1 MKNRPQVCPPIN
13 KFTRPI
19 FGDFF
24 ATGRPRKQPPA
35 AGSAMDVFSSSSFFF
50 FFPEIALCR
59 RFHGQARDLIKARLI
74 QLSVGS
80 N

>member
-1 MKNRPQVCPPIN
+1 MKNSPQACPPIN

-24 ATGRPRKQPPA
+24 CDRKTKKATSCCWVCHGRL
-35 AGSAMDVFSSSSFFF
+35 FFFFFF